1 MRDHNAENDADRGLL
16 GHQTQGLI
24 AVNVVLLGE
33 ATNQARFVTSKGV
46 VHVELMLEDSLAHHY
61 VGAWWMRDEAPGVV
75 GVENLI
81 LVNYHDTPVVVDE
94 GVAIVGH
101 DG

>member
-1 MRDHNAENDADRGLL
+1 MDRGLL

-75 GVENLI
+75 GVENLK

>member
-1 MRDHNAENDADRGLL
+1 
-16 GHQTQGLI
+16 
-24 AVNVVLLGE
+24 VLLGE

-61 VGAWWMRDEAPGVV
+61 IGAWWMRDEALGVV

-81 LVNYHDTPVVVDE
+81 YLSTITTHQLSSMK
-94 GVAIVGH
+94 ALQ
-101 DG
+101 